1 MTTQERASRSM
12 QLQALCDGVRKYVDT
27 RNYQKCVAMICE
39 AMGEFPNAPQ
49 PHNLLGIVMEKE
61 GDHPGAMKHFRAAYA
76 LDPTYLPARQ
86 NLDHYGTFYSRGG
99 CAYDESDCPQKS
111 PSHYEIEY
119 DEKGIGHAVR
129 RNGKWVS

>member
-1 MTTQERASRSM
+1 
-12 QLQALCDGVRKYVDT
+12 
-27 RNYQKCVAMICE
+27 MICQ
-39 AMGEFPNAPQ
+39 AMGEFPNAPE

-61 GDHPGAMKHFRAAYA
+61 GDHAGAMKHFRAAYA

-99 CAYDESDCPQKS
+99 CAYDESDCPQEAPS
-111 PSHYEIEY
+111 PYEIQY

-129 RNGKWVS
+129 RNTK

>member
-1 MTTQERASRSM
+1 MMTQELTSRDM
-12 QLQALCDGVRKYVDT
+12 QLQALCDGVRKYAKAQD
-27 RNYQKCVAMICE
+27 YQKCVTMICK
-39 AMGEFPNAPQ
+39 AMGEFPNAPE

-61 GDHPGAMKHFRAAYA
+61 GDHVGAMRHFRAAYA

-99 CAYDESDCPQKS
+99 CAYDESDCPQEAPS
-111 PSHYEIEY
+111 PYEIQY

-129 RNGKWVS
+129 RNTK